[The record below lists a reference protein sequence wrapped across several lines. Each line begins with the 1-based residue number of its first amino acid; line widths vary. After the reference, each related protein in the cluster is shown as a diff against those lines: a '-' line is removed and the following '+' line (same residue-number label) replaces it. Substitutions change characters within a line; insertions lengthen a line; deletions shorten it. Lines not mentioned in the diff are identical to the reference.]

1 MTIKSEGF
9 VSKFWYRY
17 VWSRLVNFFTSLDL
31 SFVYFKIPTVC
42 PR

>member
-17 VWSRLVNFFTSLDL
+17 VSFRLVNFFTSLDL
-31 SFVYFKIPTVC
+31 SFMYFKIPTVC